1 MGRSGLAGKRGRR
14 AAAREMKG
22 FSLGG
27 LLLVIV
33 IVGGIV
39 IPAVRAIPSVIEFFS
54 VKRAATYAREK
65 SSSKR
70 EVIEAF
76 NKQAQIDD
84 FTVVTGDDLDIRQ
97 DDAGGIKSVGF
108 SYDRKVP
115 MFGPLTLLITYS
127 GTQY

>member
-1 MGRSGLAGKRGRR
+1 MGRSGLAGKRGRM
-14 AAAREMKG
+14 AAARGAKG
-22 FSLGG
+22 FSLWG
-27 LLLVIV
+27 LMLTIV

-39 IPAVRAIPSVIEFFS
+39 IPAVRAIPSAIEFFS
-54 VKRAATYAREK
+54 VKRAASYAREK
-65 SSSKR
+65 ASSKR
-70 EVIEAF
+70 EVIEVF
-76 NKQAQIDD
+76 NKQALIDN
-84 FTVVTGDDLDIRQ
+84 FSVLSGDDLDIRQ